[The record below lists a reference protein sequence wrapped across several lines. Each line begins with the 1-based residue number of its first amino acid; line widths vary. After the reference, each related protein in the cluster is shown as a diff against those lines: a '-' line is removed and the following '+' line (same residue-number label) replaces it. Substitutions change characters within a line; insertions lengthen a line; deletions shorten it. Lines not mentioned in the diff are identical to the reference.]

1 MKIRKGTFFIT
12 VNAQNKHSN
21 SSEPKT
27 FIPQLIRKNGY
38 IVTMFDAEMA
48 EPFEIGVYKRDN
60 MWIVTCL
67 LTGYMICQAKTRK
80 AALER
85 FELYYMQKYR
95 AYIRRN
101 DSAFRVVVGRFN
113 ELLAMYVKGAN

>member
-12 VNAQNKHSN
+12 INATTKGSKDFTPAIIEK
-21 SSEPKT
+21 S
-27 FIPQLIRKNGY
+27 GY

-60 MWIVTCL
+60 LWIVTCL

-101 DSAFRVVVGRFN
+101 DSAFCYIAGRYN
-113 ELLAMYVKGAN
+113 ELFAEYVKGAN